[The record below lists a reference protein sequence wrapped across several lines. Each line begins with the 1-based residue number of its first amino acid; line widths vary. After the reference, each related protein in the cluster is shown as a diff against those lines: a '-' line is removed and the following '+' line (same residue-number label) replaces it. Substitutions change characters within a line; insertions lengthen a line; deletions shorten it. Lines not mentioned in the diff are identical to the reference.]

1 MPSYE
6 NMMITVTMLLFF
18 INAFFV
24 FSWYLPANQYDMN
37 SHLQLGLSDS
47 QISDMNARLNGVI
60 DTNVFNG
67 GTQDLNTALSA
78 SSSPKTYLTLFQNW
92 LFSTLNTATLGISGQ
107 IISSVSLVGTLIS
120 VFGSM
125 FFGYMVWIDLFL
137 SPAIP
142 ATAVLGTAI
151 KIFLFI
157 VQVLGIFD
165 IIFRIFWV
173 GTGVRG

>member
-6 NMMITVTMLLFF
+6 NMMITVTLLLFF
-18 INAFFV
+18 INGFFV
-24 FSWYLPANQYDMN
+24 FFGGLPGYNGQNMVQLGISQHDLNDMN
-37 SHLQLGLSDS
+37 NS
-47 QISDMNARLNGVI
+47 LNGVI
-60 DTNVFNG
+60 DGNVFEG

-78 SSSPKTYLTLFQNW
+78 SSQPKTYLTLFQNW
-92 LFSTLNTATLGISGQ
+92 LFGALDAATLGLSGQ
-107 IISSVSLVGTLIS
+107 IISGVSLIGTMIS
-120 VFGSM
+120 IFGSM
-125 FFGYMVWIDLFL
+125 FFGYLYWVDFFL
-137 SPAIP
+137 NPMWGYNIGVIGM
-142 ATAVLGTAI
+142 AV

>member
-6 NMMITVTMLLFF
+6 NMMITVTLLLFF
-18 INAFFV
+18 INALFI

-37 SHLQLGLSDS
+37 SHLQLGLSDN
-47 QISDMNARLNGVI
+47 QIADMNARLNGVI

-67 GTQDLNTALSA
+67 GTQDLNSALSA
-78 SSSPKTYLTLFQNW
+78 SSTPKTYLTLFQNW
-92 LFSTLNTATLGISGQ
+92 LFSSLNTATLGISGQ
-107 IISSVSLVGTLIS
+107 IISSVSLVGTLIGI
-120 VFGSM
+120 FGSM
-125 FFGYMVWIDLFL
+125 FFGYVVWIDLFL
-137 SPAIP
+137 PPIG
-142 ATAVLGTAI
+142 ATAVIGTAI
-151 KIFLFI
+151 KLFLFV